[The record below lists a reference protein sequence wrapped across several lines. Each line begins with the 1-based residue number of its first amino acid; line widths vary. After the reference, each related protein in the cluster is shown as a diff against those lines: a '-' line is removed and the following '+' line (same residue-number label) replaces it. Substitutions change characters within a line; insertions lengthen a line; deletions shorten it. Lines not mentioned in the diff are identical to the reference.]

1 MRSYKE
7 VLKKYMRLRDHIFY
21 VESRVVELRR
31 KICNQAVKYGNVSI
45 KTRKQYLKY
54 NEYLRKLKDGRK

>member
-1 MRSYKE
+1 
-7 VLKKYMRLRDHIFY
+7 MRLKDHILY

-31 KICNQAVKYGNVSI
+31 KICSQAVRYGNVSV

-54 NEYLRKLKDGRK
+54 NEYLRKLKHGPK

>member
-1 MRSYKE
+1 MRSYKDI
-7 VLKKYMRLRDHIFY
+7 LKKYMRLKEHISY

>member
-1 MRSYKE
+1 MRSYKS
-7 VLKKYMRLRDHIFY
+7 VLNKYMRLKEHILY

-31 KICNQAVKYGNVSI
+31 KICSQAVRYGNVSV

-54 NEYLRKLKDGRK
+54 NEYLRKLKHGAK